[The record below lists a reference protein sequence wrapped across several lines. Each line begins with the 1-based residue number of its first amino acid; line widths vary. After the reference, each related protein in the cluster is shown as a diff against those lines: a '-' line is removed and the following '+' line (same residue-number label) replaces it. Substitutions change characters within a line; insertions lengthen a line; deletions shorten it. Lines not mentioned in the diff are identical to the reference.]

1 MKPKICGAI
10 IRAAKNPNNTKERER
25 QERKAENMLKKQDG
39 ILILALLVAA
49 AVFFLGYRIWNRES
63 PEEVVVYVGE
73 QEYARFSVGEDREFL
88 IETENGTN
96 RLIIKGGEADVTEAT
111 CPDKICVHQSPISET
126 GETIV
131 CMPNRVIVTI
141 EQASQK
147 RNGS

>member
-1 MKPKICGAI
+1 MLLSKAGKMTLHKSEKG
-10 IRAAKNPNNTKERER
+10 
-25 QERKAENMLKKQDG
+25 RKMLKKQDG
-39 ILILALLVAA
+39 ILILALLVTA
-49 AVFFLGYRIWNRES
+49 AVFFLGYRFWNRES

-73 QEYARFSVGEDREFL
+73 QEYARFSVGEDTELL

-96 RLIIKGGEADVTEAT
+96 RLMIKEGEADVTEAS

-147 RNGS
+147 RNGNKS